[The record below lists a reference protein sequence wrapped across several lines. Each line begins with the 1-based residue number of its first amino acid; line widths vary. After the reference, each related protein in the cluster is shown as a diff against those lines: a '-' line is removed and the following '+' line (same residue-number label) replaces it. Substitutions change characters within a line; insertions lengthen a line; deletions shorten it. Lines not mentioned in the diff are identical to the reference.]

1 MTALTYFNLLFKN
14 VEGGIPSS
22 IGILCNL
29 KFFSYTNCISRSPL
43 VLTSSIVSIVF
54 TGKPLSADAVVDES
68 WFSDPAFCEKS
79 KLWYPLSKTL
89 AEEAAWKFAEENGI
103 NLVAVNPGMNPSASG
118 RYSIVGSVAHCSVA
132 VKTFRDLFPALK
144 LLEKCKDDRPFTPT
158 YQISKERAQTL
169 DVEFTPLEVS
179 LKDAAEGLKEKNF
192 F

>member
-1 MTALTYFNLLFKN
+1 MTNDSHQLTRDTVESLKEKYFFLPW
-14 VEGGIPSS
+14 I
-22 IGILCNL
+22 
-29 KFFSYTNCISRSPL
+29 TSPL
-43 VLTSSIVSIVF
+43 VPTSSIVSIVF
-54 TGKPLSADAVVDES
+54 TRKPLSADAVVDES

-103 NLVAVNPGMNPSASG
+103 NLVAVNPGMVVSRSIPFENPSASG